1 MFNILKKLKAISG
14 SIGFNYLPIEKRQ
27 ITFYSEGESYWPH
40 LSGLLEVTL
49 KEINKSVCYVTSSL
63 EDPGIKI
70 DHPNLN
76 KFYIGSSSVRDQFF
90 KDLNTNIL
98 ITTMPDLD
106 KYSIKRSKY
115 NVHYIYVQHS
125 LVSLHS
131 VYRHGA
137 FDHYDTICAAGPH
150 HVKEIRAIEEKYNL
164 PKKKIIK
171 LGYSRL
177 DNLIKFSN
185 KDLNYKNSKIKSCKK
200 ILIAPSWGPEGI
212 IEIDLGKNLIEN
224 LLNQG
229 HEVILRPHPQTIKLF
244 NHKVKEIC
252 NKYKNDFNFY
262 LDDNVNSHDS
272 FFQSDI
278 MISDWSGVA
287 FEYFFA
293 FNKPII
299 FCDVPNKIN
308 NLNYR
313 DIGIVPFEMY
323 IREKI
328 GIIWDGISPIKE
340 IIQLCLLKQ
349 NKDFDN
355 LRNKH
360 CFNVKRSDKVF
371 AETLKS
377 FF

>member
-1 MFNILKKLKAISG
+1 MFNILKEIKAIIG
-14 SIGFNYLPIEKRQ
+14 SIGFNSLPREKRK

-40 LSGLLEVTL
+40 LSCLLDITL
-49 KEINKSVCYVTSSL
+49 KEIDKSICYVSSSL
-63 EDPGIKI
+63 NDPGIMLN
-70 DHPNLN
+70 HSNLN
-76 KFYIGSSSVRDQFF
+76 KFYIGSSSVRDHFF
-90 KDLNTNIL
+90 KNLDTDIL

-106 KYSIKRSKY
+106 KLRVKRSKY

-164 PKKKIIK
+164 PKKKIIE

-177 DNLIKFSN
+177 DNLIKIKN
-185 KDLNYKNSKIKSCKK
+185 KDIKFKNSKKESYKK
-200 ILIAPSWGPEGI
+200 ILIAPSWGPGCI
-212 IEIDLGKNLIEN
+212 IESGLGKNLIKN
-224 LLNQG
+224 LLGLG
-229 HEVILRPHPQTIKLF
+229 HTVILRPHPQTIKLF
-244 NHKVKEIC
+244 KHKVEEIC
-252 NKYKNDFNFY
+252 YEYKDNLSFY
-262 LDDNVNSHDS
+262 IDDNVNSYDS
-272 FFQSDI
+272 LFQSDI

-293 FNKPII
+293 LNKPVI
-299 FCDVPNKIN
+299 FCDVPFKIN

-313 DIGIVPFEMY
+313 DIKMKPFEVF

-328 GIIWDGISPIKE
+328 GIIWNGSSPLKE
-340 IIQLCLLKQ
+340 LIELSFSKK
-349 NKDFDN
+349 NDDFDN
-355 LRNKH
+355 LINKY
-360 CFNVKRSDKVF
+360 CFNLKHSDKVF
-371 AETLKS
+371 VETLKS